1 MPHFHLQLNRFKVLV
16 SEYLYISPEV
26 SRALSEGK
34 PVVALES
41 TIISHGMP
49 FPENLETTKEL
60 CDIIRNRGCVPAIVA
75 VADGKLHVG
84 IDDSLLHRLATEK
97 DVLKVSRRDMPS
109 ALAAKSLGA
118 TTVSGT
124 LIAAHLAGVKVFV
137 TGGIGGV
144 HRGAELS
151 FDVSADLEEL
161 AVSDVVV
168 VSAGIKSIL
177 DLPKTIEV
185 LETKGVPVIG
195 YGTDELPAFYT
206 RTSGIKLV
214 ARADSPEEIARVM
227 KAKWSLELKGS
238 ILVAN
243 PIPKEFEADSVMIN
257 EAINNAIVMAAA
269 QGVEGKEITPFV
281 LKHIANATSGKSL
294 AANVALVKNNARL
307 GAEIA
312 AAFSDMN

>member
-1 MPHFHLQLNRFKVLV
+1 LPHFHLQLTRFKVLV
-16 SEYLYISPEV
+16 SEYLYINPEV

-109 ALAAKSLGA
+109 ALAAKSIGA

-214 ARADSPEEIARVM
+214 ARADTPKEVARVM

-312 AAFSDMN
+312 TAFSDMN

>member
-1 MPHFHLQLNRFKVLV
+1 MI
-16 SEYLYISPEV
+16 SEFLHIHPEV
-26 SRALSEGK
+26 SLALEQGK

-49 FPENLETTKEL
+49 FPENLETTREL
-60 CDIIRNRGCVPAIVA
+60 CEIIRDKGCVPAIVA
-75 VADGKLHVG
+75 VADGKLHMG
-84 IDDSLLHRLATEK
+84 IDEELLQRLATEK
-97 DVLKVSRRDMPS
+97 NVLKVSRRDMPS
-109 ALAAKSLGA
+109 ALATKSLGA

-124 LIAAHLAGVKVFV
+124 LIAAHLSGVKVFV

-161 AVSDVVV
+161 AVSDVAV

-177 DLPKTIEV
+177 DLEKTIEV

-214 ARADSPEEIARVM
+214 ARADSPEEVARTM
-227 KAKWSLELKGS
+227 KIKWALGLRGS

-243 PIPKEFEADSVMIN
+243 PIPEEFEADSELITK
-257 EAINNAIVMAAA
+257 AIDYAVIMATD
-269 QGVEGKEITPFV
+269 QGVKGKEITPFV
-281 LKHIANATSGKSL
+281 LKQIAKSTGGKSL
-294 AANVALVKNNARL
+294 AANVALVKNNARV
-307 GAEIA
+307 GAGIA
-312 AAFSDMN
+312 AAFADMN

>member
-1 MPHFHLQLNRFKVLV
+1 
-16 SEYLYISPEV
+16 
-26 SRALSEGK
+26 
-34 PVVALES
+34 
-41 TIISHGMP
+41 MP
-49 FPENLETTKEL
+49 FPENLETTREL
-60 CDIIRNRGCVPAIVA
+60 CEIIRDKGCVPAIVA
-75 VADGKLHVG
+75 VADGKLHMG
-84 IDDSLLHRLATEK
+84 IDEGLLQRLATENN
-97 DVLKVSRRDMPS
+97 VLKVSRRDMPL
-109 ALAAKSLGA
+109 ALATNSIGA

-151 FDVSADLEEL
+151 LDVSADLEEL

-177 DLPKTIEV
+177 DLEKTIEV

-214 ARADSPEEIARVM
+214 ARADSPEEVARAM
-227 KAKWSLELKGS
+227 KIKWSLGLRGS
-238 ILVAN
+238 ILIAN
-243 PIPKEFEADSVMIN
+243 PIPEEFEADSVMI
-257 EAINNAIVMAAA
+257 AKAVDDAVIMASE
-269 QGVEGKEITPFV
+269 QGVKGKEITPFV
-281 LKHIANATSGKSL
+281 LKQIAKSTSGKSL
-294 AANVALVKNNARL
+294 AANVALVKNNAIV

-312 AAFSDMN
+312 AAFADTH

>member
-1 MPHFHLQLNRFKVLV
+1 
-16 SEYLYISPEV
+16 
-26 SRALSEGK
+26 
-34 PVVALES
+34 
-41 TIISHGMP
+41 MP
-49 FPENLETTKEL
+49 FPENLETTREL
-60 CDIIRNRGCVPAIVA
+60 CEIIRDKGCVPAIVA
-75 VADGKLHVG
+75 VADGKLHMG
-84 IDDSLLHRLATEK
+84 IDEGLLQRLATENN
-97 DVLKVSRRDMPS
+97 VLKVSRRDMPL
-109 ALAAKSLGA
+109 ALTTNSIGA

-151 FDVSADLEEL
+151 LDVSADLEEL

-177 DLPKTIEV
+177 DLEKTIEV

-214 ARADSPEEIARVM
+214 ARADSPEEVARAM
-227 KAKWSLELKGS
+227 KIKWSLGLRGS
-238 ILVAN
+238 ILIAN
-243 PIPKEFEADSVMIN
+243 PIPEEFEADSVMI
-257 EAINNAIVMAAA
+257 AKAVDDAVIMASE
-269 QGVEGKEITPFV
+269 QGVKGKEITPFV
-281 LKHIANATSGKSL
+281 LKQIAKSTSGKSL
-294 AANVALVKNNARL
+294 AANVALVKNNAIV

-312 AAFSDMN
+312 AAFADTH

>member
-1 MPHFHLQLNRFKVLV
+1 MI
-16 SEYLYISPEV
+16 SEFLHIHPEV
-26 SRALSEGK
+26 SLALEQGK

-49 FPENLETTKEL
+49 FPENLETTREL
-60 CDIIRNRGCVPAIVA
+60 CEIIRDKGCVPAIVA
-75 VADGKLHVG
+75 VADGKLHMG
-84 IDDSLLHRLATEK
+84 IDEGLLQRLATENN
-97 DVLKVSRRDMPS
+97 VLKVSRRDMPL
-109 ALAAKSLGA
+109 ALTTNSIGA

-168 VSAGIKSIL
+168 VSAGIKSIM
-177 DLPKTIEV
+177 DLEKTIEV

-214 ARADSPEEIARVM
+214 ARADSPEEVARAM
-227 KAKWSLELKGS
+227 KIKWSLGLRGS
-238 ILVAN
+238 ILIAN
-243 PIPKEFEADSVMIN
+243 PIPEEFEADSVMI
-257 EAINNAIVMAAA
+257 AKAVDDAVIMASE
-269 QGVEGKEITPFV
+269 QGVKGKEITPFV
-281 LKHIANATSGKSL
+281 LKQIAKSTSGKSL
-294 AANVALVKNNARL
+294 AANVALVKNNAIV

-312 AAFSDMN
+312 AAFADTH

>member
-1 MPHFHLQLNRFKVLV
+1 MPHFHLQSTRFKVLV

-60 CDIIRNRGCVPAIVA
+60 CEIIRNRGCVPAIVA

-109 ALAAKSLGA
+109 ALAAKSIGA

-177 DLPKTIEV
+177 DLSKTIEV

-214 ARADSPEEIARVM
+214 ARADTPKEVARVM

-257 EAINNAIVMAAA
+257 EAIDNAIVMAAA
-269 QGVEGKEITPFV
+269 QAVEGKEITPFV

>member
-1 MPHFHLQLNRFKVLV
+1 MPHFHLQLTRFKVLV
-16 SEYLYISPEV
+16 SEYLYINPEV

-109 ALAAKSLGA
+109 ALAAKSIGA

-214 ARADSPEEIARVM
+214 ARADTPKEVARVM

-312 AAFSDMN
+312 TAFSDMN

>member
-1 MPHFHLQLNRFKVLV
+1 LI
-16 SEYLYISPEV
+16 SEFLHIHPEV
-26 SRALSEGK
+26 SLALEQGK

-49 FPENLETTKEL
+49 FPENLETTREL
-60 CDIIRNRGCVPAIVA
+60 CEIIRDKGCVPAIVA
-75 VADGKLHVG
+75 VADGKLHMG
-84 IDDSLLHRLATEK
+84 IDEGLLQSLATENN
-97 DVLKVSRRDMPS
+97 VLKVSRRDMPL
-109 ALAAKSLGA
+109 ALTTNSIGA

-151 FDVSADLEEL
+151 LDVSADLEEL

-177 DLPKTIEV
+177 DLEKTIEV

-214 ARADSPEEIARVM
+214 ARADSPEEVARAM
-227 KAKWSLELKGS
+227 KIKWSLGLRGS
-238 ILVAN
+238 ILIAN
-243 PIPKEFEADSVMIN
+243 PIPEEFEADSVMI
-257 EAINNAIVMAAA
+257 AKAVDDAVIMASE
-269 QGVEGKEITPFV
+269 QGVKGKEITPFV
-281 LKHIANATSGKSL
+281 LKQIAKSTSGKSL
-294 AANVALVKNNARL
+294 AANVALVKNNAIV

-312 AAFSDMN
+312 AAFADTH

>member
-1 MPHFHLQLNRFKVLV
+1 MI
-16 SEYLYISPEV
+16 SEFLHIHPEV
-26 SRALSEGK
+26 SLALEQGK

-49 FPENLETTKEL
+49 FPENLETTREL
-60 CDIIRNRGCVPAIVA
+60 CEIIRDKGCVPAIVA
-75 VADGKLHVG
+75 VADGKLHMG
-84 IDDSLLHRLATEK
+84 IDEGLLQRLATENN
-97 DVLKVSRRDMPS
+97 VLKVSRRDMPL
-109 ALAAKSLGA
+109 ALATNSIGA

-124 LIAAHLAGVKVFV
+124 LIVAHLAGVKVFV

-177 DLPKTIEV
+177 DLEKTIEV

-214 ARADSPEEIARVM
+214 ARADSPEEVARAM
-227 KAKWSLELKGS
+227 KIKWSLGLRGS
-238 ILVAN
+238 ILIAN
-243 PIPKEFEADSVMIN
+243 PIPEEFEADSVMI
-257 EAINNAIVMAAA
+257 AKAVDDAVIMASE
-269 QGVEGKEITPFV
+269 QGVKGKEITPFV
-281 LKHIANATSGKSL
+281 LKQIAKSTSGKSL
-294 AANVALVKNNARL
+294 AANVALVKNNAIV

-312 AAFSDMN
+312 AAFADTH